1 MRMRMN
7 RQEPMRSLY
16 FFIMA
21 WLLAIPAVSQDVK
34 QQAENKFSLKTTT
47 QVVLVNVQVKDGKG
61 NFIRDLT
68 QDDFTITEDG
78 KVQKIVSMDIQN
90 TDALTENGGELQALN
105 LLGDLNAATSTQI
118 EQAAKD
124 RAKQPTPTEY
134 TKETFKD
141 RRMIVMFFDLQSMQ
155 PDEITRGIKSA
166 KKYIEEQ
173 IRPADFVSI
182 VSLSNQLNVD
192 RDFTSNKEDLEEAL
206 DSFDPNSANGFAD
219 NGAPAAAATDETD
232 TSSDAA
238 FSADTSETDVF
249 NTDRKFDI
257 LRTIA
262 ETLGSIEEKKTI
274 LFFSGG
280 LRANGIDNQT
290 SYRAAVNA
298 AVRANTAI
306 YTVDT
311 RGLQAVVP
319 GNAANTASGRGA
331 NEFNGR
337 GLRGQFT
344 ALQASQDTLVS
355 LAADTGGRSLMDTN
369 DFGKIFTQI
378 QEDTAMYYV
387 LGYSSTNPSKD
398 GKYRNIRVTV
408 KIPNVRVDARRGY
421 YADRDFQHTD
431 KENRDKQMQ
440 DELAADLPSTDLP
453 VYLST
458 GYFKLDDARYFVPV
472 SIVVPG
478 SAIPFATQSN
488 QDKATLDILG
498 AVLAPVRTPGG
509 GGGDRGFRGGG
520 RGGERGG
527 GPGGFRG
534 GGSPQ
539 AQEGPRIFG
548 QIKQTIKLNVDTER
562 EVKRKNVQYDAGFLL
577 PPGRFRLRF
586 IVRENETGQIGSFE
600 ADVLIPNLLAAP
612 VKVSSVIASAQK
624 AAAKA
629 KKDNPLTH
637 NGTELIPS
645 VTHVF
650 SKDQHLYLFYEVYD
664 PEHPAD
670 ADASNKSA
678 ARLLTNAAFYKGNNK
693 VYETPL
699 MEVNQI
705 NTPERKAATIE
716 LDVPLSMLKA
726 GFYTCQVNVIDEV
739 AGQVV
744 FPRLA
749 LLVR

>member
-1 MRMRMN
+1 
-7 RQEPMRSLY
+7 
-16 FFIMA
+16 
-21 WLLAIPAVSQDVK
+21 
-34 QQAENKFSLKTTT
+34 
-47 QVVLVNVQVKDGKG
+47 
-61 NFIRDLT
+61 
-68 QDDFTITEDG
+68 
-78 KVQKIVSMDIQN
+78 
-90 TDALTENGGELQALN
+90 
-105 LLGDLNAATSTQI
+105 
-118 EQAAKD
+118 
-124 RAKQPTPTEY
+124 
-134 TKETFKD
+134 
-141 RRMIVMFFDLQSMQ
+141 
-155 PDEITRGIKSA
+155 
-166 KKYIEEQ
+166 
-173 IRPADFVSI
+173 
-182 VSLSNQLNVD
+182 
-192 RDFTSNKEDLEEAL
+192 
-206 DSFDPNSANGFAD
+206 
-219 NGAPAAAATDETD
+219 
-232 TSSDAA
+232 
-238 FSADTSETDVF
+238 
-249 NTDRKFDI
+249 
-257 LRTIA
+257 
-262 ETLGSIEEKKTI
+262 
-274 LFFSGG
+274 
-280 LRANGIDNQT
+280 
-290 SYRAAVNA
+290 VNA
-298 AVRANTAI
+298 AVRSNTAI

-319 GNAANTASGRGA
+319 GGAANTASGRGA
-331 NEFNGR
+331 NAFNGR
-337 GLRGQFT
+337 GLRGQFQT
-344 ALQASQDTLVS
+344 LQASQDTLVS

-387 LGYSSTNPSKD
+387 LGYSSTNLAKD

-408 KIPNVRVDARRGY
+408 KIPSVRVDARRGY

-705 NTPERKAATIE
+705 NTPGRKAATIE
-716 LDVPLSMLKA
+716 LDVPLSKLKA
-726 GFYTCQVNVIDEV
+726 GFYTCQVNIIDEA

>member
-1 MRMRMN
+1 MRYARTKTFV
-7 RQEPMRSLY
+7 LALTV
-16 FFIMA
+16 I
-21 WLLAIPAVSQDVK
+21 LLAWRARSQDVT
-34 QQAENKFSLKTTT
+34 QNGDRFSIKTGT
-47 QVVLVNVQVKDGKG
+47 QVVLVNVQVRDSKG
-61 NFIRDLT
+61 NFMRELK

-78 KVQKIVSMDIQN
+78 KVQKILSMDVQN
-90 TDALTENGGELQALN
+90 TDALSANSGELQALN
-105 LLGDLNAATSTQI
+105 LLGDLNGATATKIQQ
-118 EQAAKD
+118 EARA

-134 TKETFKD
+134 TKETFRD

-155 PDEITRGIKSA
+155 PEEITRGIKSA

-173 IRPADFVSI
+173 MRPADFVSI

-192 RDFTSNKEDLEEAL
+192 RDFTSNKEELEDAL

-219 NGAPAAAATDETD
+219 NGAPAAAATDDTD
-232 TSSDAA
+232 TSTDAA

-262 ETLGSIEEKKTI
+262 ETLGSIEEKKTL

-280 LRANGIDNQT
+280 LTANGIDNQT

-298 AVRANTAI
+298 AVRSNTSI

-319 GNAANTASGRGA
+319 GGAANTASARGA
-331 NEFNGR
+331 GAFNGR
-337 GLRGQFT
+337 GMRGQFT
-344 ALQASQDTLVS
+344 QLQASQDTLVS
-355 LAADTGGRSLMDTN
+355 LAADTGGKSLMDSN
-369 DFGKIFTQI
+369 DFGRIFTQI

-387 LGYSSTNPSKD
+387 LGYSSSNTTKD
-398 GKYRNIRVTV
+398 GRYRNIRVTV
-408 KIPNVRVDARRGY
+408 KIPNARVDARRGY
-421 YADRDFQHTD
+421 YADTDFQHMA
-431 KENRDKQMQ
+431 KEGRDKQMQ

-458 GYFKLDDARYFVPV
+458 GYFKLDETRYFVPA

-600 ADVLIPNLLAAP
+600 
-612 VKVSSVIASAQK
+612 
-624 AAAKA
+624 
-629 KKDNPLTH
+629 
-637 NGTELIPS
+637 
-645 VTHVF
+645 
-650 SKDQHLYLFYEVYD
+650 
-664 PEHPAD
+664 
-670 ADASNKSA
+670 
-678 ARLLTNAAFYKGNNK
+678 
-693 VYETPL
+693 
-699 MEVNQI
+699 
-705 NTPERKAATIE
+705 
-716 LDVPLSMLKA
+716 
-726 GFYTCQVNVIDEV
+726 
-739 AGQVV
+739 
-744 FPRLA
+744 
-749 LLVR
+749 